1 MSAAARAAA
10 HPLLGIG
17 LILAVSTV
25 FAAMDTTVRHLGA
38 QLSVLLLLTA
48 RYLFQATVMGTWI
61 LVSRRLSLRPAHP
74 RFQAVRGALLLMVS
88 VFSFYAVQH
97 MPVAEFTAIHM
108 LTPVLVT
115 LMAAWWL
122 HEPVSRGRWLLVLG
136 AFAGTLIVI
145 RPGSGLFGWAA
156 LLPLTGACFYAAFQ
170 VLTRRLAGH
179 EHPLTTHFWTGAFGS
194 VVMLPVLAFS
204 PVDVTGLLALATP
217 LQWGLMLAIGL
228 MGTMGHLLL
237 ILAYGV
243 APATMLTPF
252 MYAQIA
258 AAALLGWWV
267 LGDSPDLWS
276 WVGMGVIAA
285 CGAAIA
291 WLNVRPAAAA
301 IQED

>member
-1 MSAAARAAA
+1 MSAAARAAV
-10 HPLLGIG
+10 HPLLGVG

-61 LVSRRLSLRPAHP
+61 LASRRLSLRPAHP

-97 MPVAEFTAIHM
+97 MPVAEFTAVHM

-136 AFAGTLIVI
+136 AFVGTLVVI

-194 VVMLPVLAFS
+194 AVMLPVLGFS
-204 PVDVTGLLALATP
+204 PVDVSGLLASATP

-237 ILAYGV
+237 ILAYGM

>member
-1 MSAAARAAA
+1 MSSAASTP
-10 HPLLGIG
+10 HPLLGVG
-17 LILAVSTV
+17 LILAAATT
-25 FAAMDTTVRHLGA
+25 FATMDTTVRHLGA

-48 RYLFQATVMGTWI
+48 RYLFQALVMAAWI
-61 LVSRRLSLRPAHP
+61 LASPRLSLRPAHP
-74 RFQAVRGALLLMVS
+74 RFQAVRGALLLTVS
-88 VFSFYAVQH
+88 IFSFYAVQF

-108 LTPVLVT
+108 LTPVLIT
-115 LMAAWWL
+115 LMAGWWL
-122 HEPVSRGRWLLVLG
+122 HEPVSAGRWALVLG

-156 LLPLTGACFYAAFQ
+156 LLPLAGACCYAAFQ

-194 VVMLPVLAFS
+194 AVMVPVLMLS
-204 PVDVTGLLALATP
+204 PVDVAGTLAAATP
-217 LQWGLMLAIGL
+217 TQWTLMLAIGAL
-228 MGTMGHLLL
+228 GTLGHLVL

-243 APATMLTPF
+243 APATRLTPF

-267 LGDSPDLWS
+267 LGDAPDGWS
-276 WVGMGVIAA
+276 WFGMGVIAA

-291 WLNVRPAAAA
+291 WLNARPAAA